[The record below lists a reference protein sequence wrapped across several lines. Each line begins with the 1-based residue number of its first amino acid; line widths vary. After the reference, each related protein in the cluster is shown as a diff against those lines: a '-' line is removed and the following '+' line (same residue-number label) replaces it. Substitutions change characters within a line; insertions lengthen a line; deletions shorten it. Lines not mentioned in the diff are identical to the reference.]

1 MARQVTRHPIIT
13 IATLKGG
20 SGKST
25 VASCLAVQ
33 WKRQGRRP
41 VLVDADPQR
50 SIVGLAARECALDH
64 VPVIEDSQTTAAT
77 ARRHALVGDPV
88 IIDTAGFRT
97 EATLSA
103 ISLADFVVVPVK
115 PSPLDVEVMQDTAR
129 VLRSGSRKPPFAC
142 LLTQTTRDSVIARH
156 VRQELQAEGYP
167 LLDTEMANRVIYGVA
182 ALYGATPAML
192 YPSGAAAREIEA
204 LTAEIDGLMDASA

>member
-1 MARQVTRHPIIT
+1 VIKHPIIT
-13 IATLKGG
+13 VATLKGG

-33 WKRQGRRP
+33 WKRQGRQP
-41 VLVDADPQR
+41 VIIDADPQR
-50 SIVGLAARECALDH
+50 SIVRLAARECALDH
-64 VPVIEDSQTTAAT
+64 VPVIEDDRTTAAT

-97 EATLSA
+97 EATLNA
-103 ISLADFVVVPVK
+103 ISIADLVIVPVK
-115 PSPLDVEVMQDTAR
+115 PSPLDVAAMEDTALLLGGGQR
-129 VLRSGSRKPPFAC
+129 RPPFVC

-156 VRQELQAEGYP
+156 IREELRTAGYP
-167 LLDTEMANRVIYGVA
+167 LLDNELPNRVIYGVA

-192 YPSGAAAREIEA
+192 YPQGVAAREIEV
-204 LTAEIDGLMDASA
+204 LVQEIDSLLSTMA